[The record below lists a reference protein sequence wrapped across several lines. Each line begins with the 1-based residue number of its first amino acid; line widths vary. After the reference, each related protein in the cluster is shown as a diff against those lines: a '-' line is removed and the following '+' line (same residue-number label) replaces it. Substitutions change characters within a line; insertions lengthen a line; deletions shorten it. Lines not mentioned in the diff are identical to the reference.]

1 MQGSWRVLCSV
12 LLLRLYIFPLLQYG
26 LSLLS
31 CSLSRKI
38 KKKKRSG
45 SVFSG
50 SSHFSPG
57 WAVTWIPWAMSSI
70 LGHSWATG
78 NMCCGAWSTTS
89 TSDFGV
95 LSTVSH
101 FSLCLATPFL
111 PVQLFFCPFFHRG
124 DTNKFGSALACSG
137 FILKFWPTVGLYWSQ
152 LERSVRH
159 RRAAGL
165 SPQRLALELTSA
177 YQNPATWP

>member
-12 LLLRLYIFPLLQYG
+12 LLLRLYIFPLVQYG

-111 PVQLFFCPFFHRG
+111 PVQLFFCPFLNLSTEVTQTNLAQLWPAVGLFWSFGLQWVCTGASWNGLSGTGEQLASPHRG
-124 DTNKFGSALACSG
+124 
-137 FILKFWPTVGLYWSQ
+137 
-152 LERSVRH
+152 
-159 RRAAGL
+159 
-165 SPQRLALELTSA
+165 
-177 YQNPATWP
+177 